1 MSKFYI
7 SHFVADFETQ
17 ATRSASSVFCLFD
30 ALKGETQIDPFE
42 YFERACRGSL
52 AKCIE

>member
-30 ALKGETQIDPFE
+30 ALKGETKLVRLNILK
-42 YFERACRGSL
+42 ERVEGH
-52 AKCIE
+52 